1 MADHHRGGKA
11 TGALYGGFTMNFL
24 KKIIMLLNRETPT
37 DTLIKRGMKVGE
49 NFNRQQGCFLDPTH
63 CFLITIGDDVTM
75 SIRVTV
81 MAHDAST
88 KKTIGYTK
96 IGQVHIGDHVFIG
109 ANATILPGV
118 TIGDYAVV
126 GAGSIVTHDVP
137 ARTVVA
143 GVPAKVICGIDEYT
157 EKFKLQMNSENTFGD
172 DFRMGNGLTDE
183 KKKAIIS
190 ATDGKIAYIR

>member
-1 MADHHRGGKA
+1 MAI
-11 TGALYGGFTMNFL
+11 L
-24 KKIIMLLNRETPT
+24 KRILLLLNREVPT
-37 DTLIKRGMKVGE
+37 EALIKRGMKVGKD
-49 NFNRQQGCFLDPTH
+49 FNRQQGCFLDPSH

-88 KKTIGYTK
+88 KKTLGYTK

-109 ANATILPGV
+109 ANTTILPGV
-118 TIGDYAVV
+118 TIGDYAVI

-143 GVPAKVICGIDEYT
+143 GVPTKEICSVDEYVAR
-157 EKFKLQMNSENTFGD
+157 FQSQMNEANTFGD
-172 DFRMGNGLTDE
+172 EYRMGYGLDE
-183 KKKAIIS
+183 SKKKEILAV
-190 ATDGKIAYIR
+190 TDGKIAFIR